1 MENQNLKVE
10 LENILENES
19 QLLDEILTFQSK
31 VRVSVKK
38 RKWLELESS
47 LSKLQRMSDDFVE
60 LDKKRENLCEKINPF
75 GDEKL
80 SFSTRN
86 VRSKLTKSKIENKV
100 LNEYIS
106 TTQTFLQR
114 IFDDVLPSRKTFV
127 YGQTGKIIKK
137 EERSFILNQVI

>member
-114 IFDDVLPSRKTFV
+114 IFDDVLPSRKAFV

>member
-114 IFDDVLPSRKTFV
+114 IFDDVLQSRKAFV